1 MLRTTSFICLLS
13 VVPKVLSLFVHP
25 TSLVP
30 RAVPRRNVLL
40 LVLGMEE
47 RKEEEEGK
55 EEERE
60 GGRK

>member
-1 MLRTTSFICLLS
+1 MFIVCCPQS
-13 VVPKVLSLFVHP
+13 VVSFVHP